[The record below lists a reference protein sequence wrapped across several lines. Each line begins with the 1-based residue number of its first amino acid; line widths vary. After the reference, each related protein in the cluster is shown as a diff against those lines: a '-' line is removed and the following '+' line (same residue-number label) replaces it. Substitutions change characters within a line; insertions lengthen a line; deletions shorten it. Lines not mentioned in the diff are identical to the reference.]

1 MKNGFRQSMAW
12 LHTWSG
18 LLVGWILFAVFL
30 TGTASYFKGEISQWM
45 QPELH
50 ASSSGPAAA
59 AELAV
64 GTMRRIA
71 PESPSWIIGLPQER
85 DPAMRV
91 FWRSPAQRRFQSA
104 ILDPASGEPVTSR
117 KTMGGEFF
125 YRFHFE
131 LHMRPIWGRWV
142 VSFCAMMML
151 VAIISGIITHRR
163 IFADFFT
170 FRPGKA
176 PQRSWLD
183 AHNALAVLALPY
195 HLMITY
201 TGLITLM
208 LMTMPWGAQV
218 AYQGNIQ
225 AFFAETG
232 GNPRAPRPAGQPGE
246 LVPVAPLV
254 AEAMRHWNTSDIVRF
269 TVQNPADAN
278 SVVQVTRGEAGR
290 ISMNP
295 QTLVF
300 RGTTGER
307 LSETGAD
314 GPAAA
319 TRGVTYG
326 LHIGRFAGPLMRA
339 LFFLSGLAGAAM
351 VATGLILWAA
361 KHRQKLGAAG
371 KPGFGLRLVDT
382 LNIAT
387 VAGLPVAM
395 AGFFWANRVLPVE
408 MALRSEWEIRIF
420 FGLWLAALLHALI
433 RPARRAWIELFA
445 VAGALGLAIPLLNAL
460 TTHRHLGASL
470 PAGDWAMA
478 GMDLGLAG
486 MGALAAAMAWKLARR
501 REPVRA
507 ARPRAGAVIAKA
519 PEVERV

>member
-45 QPELH
+45 QPELR
-50 ASSSGPAAA
+50 ASSAGPDAA
-59 AELAV
+59 AELAFS
-64 GTMRRIA
+64 TLRRIA
-71 PESPSWIIGLPQER
+71 PDSSAWFIGLPQER
-85 DPAMRV
+85 DPVIRV
-91 FWRSPAQRRFQSA
+91 FWRTPTQRRFQSA
-104 ILDPASGEPVTSR
+104 ILDPATGDPVTSR

-131 LHMRPIWGRWV
+131 LHMKPIWGRWV

-218 AYQGNIQ
+218 AYQGNMQ
-225 AFFAETG
+225 AFFAEAVG
-232 GNPRAPRPAGQPGE
+232 SSPAPRAAGRPGE
-246 LVPVAPLV
+246 LVPVGPLL
-254 AEAMRHWNTSDIVRF
+254 AEAMAHWGTHTISRINVN
-269 TVQNPADAN
+269 NPADAN
-278 SVVQVTRGEAGR
+278 SVIQITRGESGR
-290 ISMNP
+290 MSSNP

-300 RGTTGER
+300 NGTTGAR
-307 LSETGAD
+307 LSETGTDA
-314 GPAAA
+314 PAAA
-319 TRGVTYG
+319 TRGVTWG
-326 LHIGRFAGPLMRA
+326 LHIGRFAGPLLRA
-339 LFFLSGLAGAAM
+339 LFFLSGLAGTAM

-361 KHRQKLGAAG
+361 KHRQKRLAIG
-371 KPGFGLRLVDT
+371 KPGLGLRLVDT
-382 LNIAT
+382 LNIGT

-395 AGFFWANRVLPVE
+395 AGFFWANRLLPLGIAE
-408 MALRSEWEIRIF
+408 RAEWEVRVF
-420 FGLWLAALLHALI
+420 FGLWVLSLLHALI
-433 RPARRAWIELFA
+433 RPARRAWIEQFA
-445 VAGALGLAIPLLNAL
+445 CAALLGLAIPVLNAF
-460 TTHRHLGASL
+460 TTHRHLGVSI
-470 PAGDWAMA
+470 PEGDWSMA
-478 GMDLGLAG
+478 GMDLGLAA
-486 MGALAAAMAWKLARR
+486 MGLLAGAIAWKLARR
-501 REPVRA
+501 PEPALARKARGA
-507 ARPRAGAVIAKA
+507 AMPAMAEQA
-519 PEVERV
+519 

>member
-45 QPELH
+45 QPELR
-50 ASSSGPAAA
+50 AYSAGPESA
-59 AELAV
+59 AELAI
-64 GTMRRIA
+64 GTLQRVA
-71 PESPSWIIGLPQER
+71 PQSPAWFINLPQER
-85 DPAMRV
+85 DPFIRV
-91 FWRSPAQRRFQSA
+91 FWRGNGPRRFQSA
-104 ILDPASGEPVTSR
+104 TLDPVSGEPVTSR

-131 LHMRPIWGRWV
+131 LHMQPIWGRWV

-218 AYQGNIQ
+218 AYRGNVQ
-225 AFFAETG
+225 AFFAETVG
-232 GNPRAPRPAGQPGE
+232 VPAPPRAAGRPGE
-246 LVPVAPLV
+246 LVPMRPLL
-254 AEAMRHWNTSDIVRF
+254 AEAMRHWGTQEISRIN
-269 TVQNPADAN
+269 VQNPSDAN
-278 SVVQVTRGEAGR
+278 SVIQISRGERGR
-290 ISMNP
+290 LSMNP

-300 RGTTGER
+300 QGTSGER
-307 LSETGAD
+307 TYETNSD
-314 GPAAA
+314 RPAAA

-326 LHIGRFAGPLMRA
+326 LHLGRFAGPLLRA
-339 LFFLSGLAGAAM
+339 LFFLSGLAGTAM
-351 VATGLILWAA
+351 VATGLVLWAA
-361 KHRQKLGAAG
+361 KHRQKRAALG
-371 KPGFGLRLVDT
+371 KPGFGMRLVDM
-382 LNIAT
+382 LNVGT
-387 VAGLPVAM
+387 VAGLPIAM
-395 AGFFWANRVLPVE
+395 AGFFWANRLLPVDI
-408 MALRSEWEIRIF
+408 ALRAEWEIRIF
-420 FGLWLAALLHALI
+420 FGLWVAALLHALL
-433 RPARRAWIELFA
+433 RPVRRAWIEQFA
-445 VAGALGLAIPLLNAL
+445 FAALLGLAIPLLSAL
-460 TTHRHLGASL
+460 TTNRHLGVSI
-470 PAGDWAMA
+470 PEGDWALA

-486 MGALAAAMAWKLARR
+486 MGALLGVIAWKLARR
-501 REPVRA
+501 PETVAFQRRKRDA
-507 ARPRAGAVIAKA
+507 AMPALAESA
-519 PEVERV
+519 

>member
-30 TGTASYFKGEISQWM
+30 TGTASYFKGEVSQWM
-45 QPELH
+45 QPELR
-50 ASSSGPAAA
+50 ASSAGPEAA

-64 GTMRRIA
+64 NTLRRIA
-71 PESPSWIIGLPQER
+71 PSSPGWFINLPQER
-85 DPAMRV
+85 DPVTRV
-91 FWRSPAQRRFQSA
+91 FWREPGGQRRFQSA
-104 ILDPASGEPVTSR
+104 VLDPASGEPVNSR

-131 LHMRPIWGRWV
+131 LHMKPIWGRWI

-151 VAIISGIITHRR
+151 VAIVSGIITHRR

-218 AYQGNIQ
+218 AYQGNQQ
-225 AFFAETG
+225 AFFAEAV
-232 GNPRAPRPAGQPGE
+232 GNPTPPRAAGRPGE
-246 LVPVAPLV
+246 LLPVGPLV
-254 AEAMRHWNTSDIVRF
+254 AEAMRHWGTHDIARISVS
-269 TVQNPADAN
+269 NPGDAN
-278 SVVQVTRGEAGR
+278 AYVQVTRGEAGR

-295 QTLVF
+295 QVLAF

-307 LSETGAD
+307 AAETGGE

-326 LHIGRFAGPLMRA
+326 LHIGRFAGPVMRG
-339 LFFLSGLAGAAM
+339 LFFLCGLAGCAM
-351 VATGLILWAA
+351 VATGLILWTA
-361 KHRQKLGAAG
+361 KHRQKMAATARR
-371 KPGFGLRLVDT
+371 GFGLWLVDS
-382 LNIAT
+382 LNLAAL
-387 VAGLPVAM
+387 AGLPIAM
-395 AGFFWANRVLPVE
+395 LGYLWANRLVPLGIGG
-408 MALRSEWEIRIF
+408 RSDWEIRIF
-420 FGLWLAALLHALI
+420 FGLWAASLLHAAI
-433 RPARRAWIELFA
+433 RPLRRAWIEQYAFA
-445 VAGALGLAIPLLNAL
+445 ALLGLAIPVLNAL
-460 TTHRHLGASL
+460 TTHRHLGVSL
-470 PAGDWAMA
+470 RQGDWVMA
-478 GMDLGLAG
+478 GMDLGLAA
-486 MGALAAAMAWKLARR
+486 MGALAGAVAWKLA
-501 REPVRA
+501 
-507 ARPRAGAVIAKA
+507 ARPATAPVARKRGAAMPAVAGRA
-519 PEVERV
+519 